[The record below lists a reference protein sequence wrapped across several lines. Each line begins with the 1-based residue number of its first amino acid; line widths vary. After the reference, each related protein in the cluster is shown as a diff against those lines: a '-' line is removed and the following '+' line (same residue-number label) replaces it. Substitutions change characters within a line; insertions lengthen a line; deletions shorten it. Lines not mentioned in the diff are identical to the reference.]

1 MAGDRVWCFSRRRR
15 DREKY
20 LSFGCKV
27 FEVIKSSLN
36 FLVKKLPTSEKFVF
50 NFLWIV
56 SNLALGSS
64 VPAMSRCFGALL
76 KASTVRSPRPQHW
89 KNGIRLFRHLALS
102 IFRMNRLQSKVSR
115 ACGQQQCFTMCSS
128 QAQISFHS
136 VACFSATC
144 GQALS
149 WIAFQ
154 QHLYLRRGSLAQ
166 CLNLALMNA
175 LRPSLKEGAS
185 QTNQLTWLSQLS

>member
-15 DREKY
+15 DRGKY

-36 FLVKKLPTSEKFVF
+36 FLVKNLATSEKFVF

-89 KNGIRLFRHLALS
+89 KSGRRLFWHLALS
-102 IFRMNRLQSKVSR
+102 IFRMNWLKYLELVANSNASR
-115 ACGQQQCFTMCSS
+115 CALPK
-128 QAQISFHS
+128 QISFHS
-136 VACFSATC
+136 GACFSASC
-144 GQALS
+144 GQALR

-154 QHLYLRRGSLAQ
+154 QHLYTFRVEAWRSVWILHWWMQYVQVWKKEHHRRTS
-166 CLNLALMNA
+166 
-175 LRPSLKEGAS
+175 
-185 QTNQLTWLSQLS
+185 